1 MPKPST
7 RPMTKYATIPKTN
20 LMPAMVVRFNREARQ
35 LKSRGMW
42 PSRQRRGVRLFLLPL
57 FAWRGGVIYREERCH
72 QAQNRPA
79 DFGRSRRCP
88 SVSAPDERFTFT
100 GHHAAGD
107 HDMQNIVAA
116 RHVVHD
122 IEHQFLQQTAQGPR
136 SSPFPDCLSG

>member
-7 RPMTKYATIPKTN
+7 RPMTRYATIPKTN
-20 LMPAMVVRFNREARQ
+20 FMPAMVVRFNRDARQ
-35 LKSRGMW
+35 LRA
-42 PSRQRRGVRLFLLPL
+42 GVRGPRASVVEFGSSFLPL
-57 FAWRGGVIYREERCH
+57 FAWRGGVIYREESCH

-136 SSPFPDCLSG
+136 SRPFPDCLSG